1 MKSRFISPYESPSD
15 CAVDPEVFA
24 PRMLPGETT
33 QGFMTASYI
42 SRQARSAAFDGSVL
56 SQVALKQLLCVN

>member
-1 MKSRFISPYESPSD
+1 MNSRFISPYECPSD
-15 CAVDPEVFA
+15 CAVDPGVLA

-42 SRQARSAAFDGSVL
+42 SRQAQSTAFDRFVL
-56 SQVALKQLLCVN
+56 NRVTLKQQLCVK